1 MSEQMKCTLCKLCKT
16 PMGSE
21 ESVNSQEPMHWEC
34 VLRAVMGGIGHLL
47 DHEHFCLSKN
57 DPDAGL
63 DYRTSAALAS
73 VLLTSLY
80 VRGDLEPQ

>member
-1 MSEQMKCTLCKLCKT
+1 MSEQMKCTLCKT

-63 DYRTSAALAS
+63 DYRTSAALVS
-73 VLLTSLY
+73 VLAIRPPLY
-80 VRGDLEPQ
+80 VRDDVEPQ